1 MSDEARPEAA
11 PSPGEPAV
19 ATTVV
24 VAPAPRSRT
33 LAWLRRFAKLWGFAL
48 FCIFIVYIFREV
60 ALPFLFAIL
69 VAYILAPVV
78 DRFERF
84 KIRGKPFPRGLA
96 VIIVYINI
104 IAALS
109 IFIGYF
115 VPRLSG
121 DFARMFREAPQ
132 LIARINKEWV
142 PKAGAWIDQRF
153 SSAAAEPAPEADDI
167 AEAPPAP
174 DAPETIGP
182 LERPD
187 RPDRPWRDRHRGLIV
202 EPLPD
207 GKMRIDMQS
216 LRFEVQPGPGGSY
229 VISQARPDTPDT
241 AGVGKWERSIKSWLG
256 ERMKSTEGQ
265 TRRALEWGQKF
276 VTAIVSG
283 VARLVLVLMVAA
295 FILIDMARIRM
306 FLRSLVPP
314 QYQVDYDHIIRG
326 VDQGLSGVIR
336 GQLIICLING
346 CFTYIGLLL
355 FKVKYPLL
363 LAGLASAMS
372 LIPIFGSVLSSVPIV
387 AIALVASGHFD
398 VFRGLK
404 VLVWIILIH
413 QVEANILNPKIMGNA
428 AKIHPVLVVFSLI
441 AGEHSYGLVG
451 ALFAVPVASIIQTMF
466 KYFRRRRPRPEIAP
480 AS

>member
-11 PSPGEPAV
+11 VGPGEPPQV

-109 IFIGYF
+109 VFIGYF

-153 SSAAAEPAPEADDI
+153 TSAAEPGNEGEEAS
-167 AEAPPAP
+167 EPPPAP
-174 DAPETIGP
+174 DAPDTMGP
-182 LERPD
+182 IEHPE
-187 RPDRPWRDRHRGLIV
+187 RPWRERHRSLIV

-207 GKMRIDMQS
+207 GKMRIDLQS

-229 VISQARPDTPDT
+229 VISQARPESSEGG
-241 AGVGKWERSIKSWLG
+241 GVGKWERSIKSWLG

-295 FILIDMARIRM
+295 FILIDMARIRI

-314 QYQVDYDHIIRG
+314 QYQVDYDHIVRG
-326 VDQGLSGVIR
+326 IDQGLSGVIR

-346 CFTYIGLLL
+346 FFTYVGLLL

-398 VFRGLK
+398 IFRGLK
-404 VLVWIILIH
+404 VLLWIIGIH
-413 QVEANILNPKIMGNA
+413 QVEANFLNPKIMGNA

-466 KYFRRRRPRPEIAP
+466 KYFRRRRPRATVESAAP
-480 AS
+480 V

>member
-1 MSDEARPEAA
+1 
-11 PSPGEPAV
+11 
-19 ATTVV
+19 
-24 VAPAPRSRT
+24 
-33 LAWLRRFAKLWGFAL
+33 
-48 FCIFIVYIFREV
+48 
-60 ALPFLFAIL
+60 
-69 VAYILAPVV
+69 
-78 DRFERF
+78 
-84 KIRGKPFPRGLA
+84 
-96 VIIVYINI
+96 
-104 IAALS
+104 
-109 IFIGYF
+109 
-115 VPRLSG
+115 
-121 DFARMFREAPQ
+121 
-132 LIARINKEWV
+132 
-142 PKAGAWIDQRF
+142 
-153 SSAAAEPAPEADDI
+153 
-167 AEAPPAP
+167 
-174 DAPETIGP
+174 
-182 LERPD
+182 
-187 RPDRPWRDRHRGLIV
+187 
-202 EPLPD
+202 
-207 GKMRIDMQS
+207 
-216 LRFEVQPGPGGSY
+216 
-229 VISQARPDTPDT
+229 
-241 AGVGKWERSIKSWLG
+241 
-256 ERMKSTEGQ
+256 
-265 TRRALEWGQKF
+265 
-276 VTAIVSG
+276 
-283 VARLVLVLMVAA
+283 
-295 FILIDMARIRM
+295 
-306 FLRSLVPP
+306 VPP